1 MKWIT
6 NILKGIAIA
15 VSTMVPGVSGGTM
28 AIILGI
34 YDDLI
39 HAISSFFGDWK
50 KHSILIIQL
59 LIGAVIGLL
68 LFSRLIESALIKFPI
83 IMAFFFIGV
92 ICGGI
97 PTIYNKSECGN
108 RNIVEYAYLVGGFI
122 IAIIMSAEPEAV
134 TTMAT
139 GSGNGS
145 FLFLLLAGIIIAI
158 ALILPGI
165 SGSFMLLM
173 LGLYEITLN
182 AINTFNIKF
191 LIPLAIGGI
200 IGIVATT
207 KLIESLL
214 NKYPS
219 KMYMLI
225 LGFVIGSIKP
235 IFPGIPTG
243 INIIYSLVALA
254 IGFYS
259 IYFISKKF
267 AQK

>member
-1 MKWIT
+1 MKWII
-6 NILKGIAIA
+6 NILKGLAIT

-39 HAISSFFGDWK
+39 HAISSFFEDWK
-50 KHSILIIQL
+50 KHSILILQL
-59 LIGAVIGLL
+59 AIGGIIGLL
-68 LFSRLIESALIKFPI
+68 LFSRLIESALGKFPV

-97 PTIYNKSECGN
+97 PTIYNKSKNGQ
-108 RNIVEYAYLVGGFI
+108 RNVFDYCYLVVGFV
-122 IAIIMSAEPEAV
+122 IAILMSSEPESV

-139 GSGNGS
+139 SGGNAS
-145 FLFLLLAGIIIAI
+145 FIFLVFAGIIIAI

-182 AINTFNIKF
+182 AINTLNIKF

-200 IGIVATT
+200 IGTIATT
-207 KLIESLL
+207 KTIEKLL

-219 KMYMLI
+219 KTYLLI

-235 IFPGIPTG
+235 IFPGMPVGMDILYS
-243 INIIYSLVALA
+243 IIALV
-254 IGFYS
+254 IGFIG
-259 IYFISKKF
+259 IYCLGRKF
-267 AQK
+267 NVE

>member
-6 NILKGIAIA
+6 NILKGILVT

-39 HAISSFFGDWK
+39 HAISSFFEDWK
-50 KHSILIIQL
+50 KHSILMIQL
-59 LIGAVIGLL
+59 LIGAVIGVL

-83 IMAFFFIGV
+83 IKSFFFIGV

-97 PTIYNKSECGN
+97 PTIYNKTKVN
-108 RNIVEYAYLVGGFI
+108 RRSKFNYVYLLVGFV
-122 IAIIMSAEPEAV
+122 IAILMSSEPEAV

-139 GSGNGS
+139 GGDNGS
-145 FLFLLLAGIIIAI
+145 FLFLILAGFIIAI

-182 AINTFNIKF
+182 AINTLNIKF

-200 IGIVATT
+200 IGTVATT
-207 KLIESLL
+207 KTIENLL
-214 NKYPS
+214 NKYPH
-219 KMYMLI
+219 KTYMLI

-243 INIIYSLVALA
+243 MNIIYSILSLV
-254 IGFYS
+254 IGFG
-259 IYFISKKF
+259 IIHFISKRFSIK
-267 AQK
+267 

>member
-1 MKWIT
+1 MKWMS
-6 NILKGIAIA
+6 NILKGLAIA

-39 HAISSFFGDWK
+39 HAISSFFEDWK

-59 LIGAVIGLL
+59 VIGGIIGFL
-68 LFSRLIESALIKFPI
+68 LFSKLIESALIKFPV

-92 ICGGI
+92 ILGGI
-97 PTIYNKSECGN
+97 PTIYNKSKSDEKSTLN
-108 RNIVEYAYLVGGFI
+108 YSFLIIGFI
-122 IAIIMSAEPEAV
+122 VATFMSSEPESIA
-134 TTMAT
+134 TMAT
-139 GSGNGS
+139 TGGKGS
-145 FLFLLLAGIIIAI
+145 FIFLLLAGIIIAI

-182 AINTFNIKF
+182 AINTLNIKF
-191 LIPLAIGGI
+191 LIPIAIGGI
-200 IGIVATT
+200 IGTVATT
-207 KLIESLL
+207 KIIEKLL
-214 NKYPS
+214 TKYPS
-219 KMYMLI
+219 KIYMLI

-243 INIIYSLVALA
+243 TNIIYLVIALV
-254 IGFYS
+254 IGFCG
-259 IYFISKKF
+259 IYFISRKF
-267 AQK
+267 SN